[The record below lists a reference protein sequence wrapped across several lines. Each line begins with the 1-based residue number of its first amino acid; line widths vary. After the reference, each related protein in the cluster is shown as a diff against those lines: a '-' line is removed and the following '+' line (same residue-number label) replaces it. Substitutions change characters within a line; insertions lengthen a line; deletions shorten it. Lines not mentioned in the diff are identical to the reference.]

1 MAFGNLKQHRAA
13 GCIKCDLAVVVASK
27 GLVWFWQFKTQCFQ
41 CLFLLR
47 SNLSILVFTVKH
59 MAFVDVRRTFIQM
72 QGPIQNV
79 NVFAETLM
87 ELIHKFCGD
96 LKKFFGRSV
105 ALQRSKLIDAF
116 FGAGFLAG
124 KQIFCG
130 AVSLGVPDFGVALI
144 LSFGEVGVMEFVV
157 ELFDFF
163 KSVGQTFLTLGL
175 QSRADAVIT
184 IPINVLLDTFRVDML
199 AVGNFKTA
207 VIVLWVISAV
217 LSGAAIVSGKFQRPS
232 LLSGVTQRAP
242 CAG

>member
-1 MAFGNLKQHRAA
+1 
-13 GCIKCDLAVVVASK
+13 
-27 GLVWFWQFKTQCFQ
+27 
-41 CLFLLR
+41 
-47 SNLSILVFTVKH
+47 
-59 MAFVDVRRTFIQM
+59 M
-72 QGPIQNV
+72 QSPIQNV
-79 NVFAETLM
+79 NVFAKTLM
-87 ELIHKFCGD
+87 ELVHKFCGD

-124 KQIFCG
+124 KQIFGG
-130 AVSLGVPDFGVALI
+130 AVSLGVPDFGVAFI
-144 LSFGEVGVMEFVV
+144 LLFGEVGVMQFVV

-163 KSVGQTFLTLGL
+163 KGVSQTFLTLGL

-217 LSGAAIVSGKFQRPS
+217 LSGAAIVSGQFQRPS

>member
-1 MAFGNLKQHRAA
+1 MPLCNLKQHLST
-13 GCIKCDLAVVVASK
+13 GGIKGDLAIVAAAE
-27 GLVWFWQFKTQCFQ
+27 GLVRVGQLEAQCFQ

-47 SNLSILVFTVKH
+47 SNLAILIFTVKH
-59 MAFVDVRRTFIQM
+59 MAFVDVRSPLIQM

-124 KQIFCG
+124 EQIF
-130 AVSLGVPDFGVALI
+130 
-144 LSFGEVGVMEFVV
+144 
-157 ELFDFF
+157 
-163 KSVGQTFLTLGL
+163 QTFLTLGL

-217 LSGAAIVSGKFQRPS
+217 LSGAAIVSGQFQRPS

>member
-1 MAFGNLKQHRAA
+1 MPFPAA
-13 GCIKCDLAVVVASK
+13 EQSLH
-27 GLVWFWQFKTQCFQ
+27 TY
-41 CLFLLR
+41 
-47 SNLSILVFTVKH
+47 FTVKH

-124 KQIFCG
+124 KQIFG
-130 AVSLGVPDFGVALI
+130 RTVSFRVPDFGVARI
-144 LSFGEVGVMEFVV
+144 LLFGEIGVMEFVV

-163 KSVGQTFLTLGL
+163 KSIGQTFFTLGL
-175 QSRADAVIT
+175 QSRADAVIA
-184 IPINVLLDTFRVDML
+184 IPIDVLLDTFRVDML

>member
-1 MAFGNLKQHRAA
+1 M
-13 GCIKCDLAVVVASK
+13 
-27 GLVWFWQFKTQCFQ
+27 
-41 CLFLLR
+41 
-47 SNLSILVFTVKH
+47 
-59 MAFVDVRRTFIQM
+59 
-72 QGPIQNV
+72 
-79 NVFAETLM
+79 
-87 ELIHKFCGD
+87 
-96 LKKFFGRSV
+96 

-124 KQIFCG
+124 KQIFG
-130 AVSLGVPDFGVALI
+130 RTVSFRVPDFGVALI

-217 LSGAAIVSGKFQRPS
+217 GSSSSVVS
-232 LLSGVTQRAP
+232 
-242 CAG
+242 C